1 MFYLQNKDHYID
13 IGMVL
18 PFPWLP
24 FKFYCYCKFLQ
35 YLTISILLLSSWTS
49 VFVTP
54 NVTDRQN
61 DALF

>member
-1 MFYLQNKDHYID
+1 
-13 IGMVL
+13 MVL

-24 FKFYCYCKFLQ
+24 VIFYCYCKYLQ
-35 YLTISILLLSSWTS
+35 CLTISILLSSWTS